1 MSDQKAN
8 FNDAINLLKK
18 NAEQRSY
25 DVWIPSLKQTAK
37 FRPLTT
43 LHHKKFVKCLIDS
56 SLFTTSLN
64 LHIYDVIK
72 QSCLEDIDVD
82 SLTVFDR
89 LCICFAL
96 RKHNFKKP
104 YAILFDE
111 NTSKEVSLDELMAN
125 FKKRYV
131 DIEPDDIKE
140 GSLSIRMSV
149 PTLKRERE
157 FDNYIFSR
165 HIANLVRTDE
175 NQVNQ
180 VLADL
185 VLYGVVVYI
194 DSINI
199 GDVVVDFNTLR
210 IDQRID
216 LIGNLDASI
225 FNRLNEYIQKC
236 NEARTNLCSIDILDK
251 DDKPLP
257 VEITIDAGFFI
268 DE

>member
-1 MSDQKAN
+1 MSEQKTN

-25 DVWIPSLKQTAK
+25 DVWIPSLKQAVK

-43 LHHKKFVKCLIDS
+43 LHHKKFVKYLIDS
-56 SLFTTSLN
+56 SLFNTSLN

-72 QSCLEDIDVD
+72 QSCLEDIDID

-89 LCICFAL
+89 LCICFSL
-96 RKHNFKKP
+96 RKHNFKKR
-104 YAILFDE
+104 YAVLLDG
-111 NTSKEVSLDELMAN
+111 NTTQDVSLDDLIGN
-125 FKKRYV
+125 FKNSYHN
-131 DIEPDDIKE
+131 IEPDTIKE
-140 GSLSIRMSV
+140 GSLSIQLSV

-157 FDNYIFSR
+157 FDNYIFSH
-165 HIANLVRTDE
+165 HIANLTKTDE
-175 NQVNQ
+175 NQINQ
-180 VLADL
+180 ILAEL

-194 DSINI
+194 DNITI
-199 GDVVVDFNTLR
+199 GDVTVDFNTLR

-216 LIGNLDASI
+216 LVGNLDAII

-236 NEARTNLCSIDILDK
+236 NEARTKLCSIDILDK